1 MRHLTTFISLL
12 IFTVVTGQTKYE
24 PQILILA
31 PNQTTCEKTLDKEVS
46 DYNKKLKQSQATLD
60 KSKALDSPEFKNQP
74 ENIQAMA
81 KCDVEFSKNLDF
93 YKQASSI
100 CEQFLAYRLFEK
112 FPNLL
117 IKLIDKKSDGT
128 LTNLKAFS
136 ESEKLQYVLNF
147 SSIDLYKEKR
157 KSHARINVQL
167 YDNKTNSFLLDKS
180 FIGDWNN
187 PGLEFCCTDKTI
199 QCTLNNSLSQ
209 ALDEVIYIIATNSPT
224 IIREKELQKERGD
237 ILANK
242 YYDLAFDKKSL
253 KDIISPLDSTINVD
267 MAYQALFNIDK
278 TKFVAFF
285 IQQVSSQNLKSLTES
300 KKDNNVQ
307 IISGKDI
314 KDKGFLD
321 EIPKTYSYIVSGVK
335 YENKWYYKKS
345 AVTYFEAHNLNEG
358 KQVYYN
364 KLQSWN
370 FFKDNSTEFNPEFWE
385 TELFKKVPDLTKD
398 PTWDK
403 YGKSIWQT
411 DEINNRDYIGMYEI
425 VAESLR
431 DKIQIENNV
440 FKTKTK
446 QQFSTLYEKLKKEY
460 PETYIE
466 IDEHSLIFPTNKS
479 VVINPAVIKSSKGV
493 RTIHYFVLVSDKNE
507 FYEWTYFNPKVV
519 KEIFFGDEVVDQ
531 IGSLTNWNFSVDN
544 LNDKKFWAESVLLKI
559 NDTYKYLKE
568 IK

>member
-398 PTWDK
+398 PKWDK

>member
-1 MRHLTTFISLL
+1 MRYLTTFITLL

-31 PNQTTCEKTLDKEVS
+31 PNKTTCEKTLDKEVL

-60 KSKALDSPEFKNQP
+60 KSKSFDSPEFKNQP

-81 KCDVEFSKNLDF
+81 KCDVEYSKNLDF
-93 YKQASSI
+93 YKQSSSI

-167 YDNKTNSFLLDKS
+167 YDNKTNSLLLDKS

-187 PGLEFCCTDKTI
+187 PGFEFGCTDKTI
-199 QCTLNNSLSQ
+199 ECTLNNSLSQ

-224 IIREKELQKERGD
+224 IIREKELQQERAD

-253 KDIISPLDSTINVD
+253 NEIIPPSDSTINVD
-267 MAYQALFNIDK
+267 MAYQALFNTDK

-285 IQQVSSQNLKSLTES
+285 IQQVSSQNLKSLTDS

-321 EIPKTYSYIVSGVK
+321 EIPKTYSYIVSGVRF
-335 YENKWYYKKS
+335 EDKWYYKKS

-398 PTWDK
+398 PKWDK
-403 YGKSIWQT
+403 YGKSIWKT
-411 DEINNRDYIGMYEI
+411 EEINNRDYIGMYEI

-431 DKIQIENNV
+431 DKIQIENNL

-460 PETYIE
+460 PETYTN

-479 VVINPAVIKSSKGV
+479 IVINPALIKSSKGI
-493 RTIHYFVLVSDKNE
+493 RTIHYFVLISDKNE
-507 FYEWTYFNPKVV
+507 FYEWTYFNPLIV
-519 KEIFFGDEVVDQ
+519 KDNYFGDEVVNQ
-531 IGSLTNWNFSVDN
+531 ISSLTNWNFSVDN
-544 LNDKKFWAESVLLKI
+544 LNDKKFWAESVLLRI
-559 NDTYKYLKE
+559 NDTYKYLKG

>member
-1 MRHLTTFISLL
+1 M
-12 IFTVVTGQTKYE
+12 
-24 PQILILA
+24 
-31 PNQTTCEKTLDKEVS
+31 
-46 DYNKKLKQSQATLD
+46 
-60 KSKALDSPEFKNQP
+60 
-74 ENIQAMA
+74 
-81 KCDVEFSKNLDF
+81 
-93 YKQASSI
+93 
-100 CEQFLAYRLFEK
+100 
-112 FPNLL
+112 
-117 IKLIDKKSDGT
+117 
-128 LTNLKAFS
+128 
-136 ESEKLQYVLNF
+136 
-147 SSIDLYKEKR
+147 
-157 KSHARINVQL
+157 
-167 YDNKTNSFLLDKS
+167 
-180 FIGDWNN
+180 
-187 PGLEFCCTDKTI
+187 
-199 QCTLNNSLSQ
+199 
-209 ALDEVIYIIATNSPT
+209 
-224 IIREKELQKERGD
+224 
-237 ILANK
+237 
-242 YYDLAFDKKSL
+242 
-253 KDIISPLDSTINVD
+253 
-267 MAYQALFNIDK
+267 
-278 TKFVAFF
+278 
-285 IQQVSSQNLKSLTES
+285 
-300 KKDNNVQ
+300 Q

-398 PTWDK
+398 PKWDK

-507 FYEWTYFNPKVV
+507 FYEWTYFNPIVV